1 MQCLSGL
8 WPDGETVFRGP
19 TKRVVYLRMQNKMT
33 RWLGSSWRFRLFL
46 WWKLPAA
53 AFMGVHLERL
63 DAECCVVGLPYRWR
77 SQNPFRSIYFAAQC
91 AAAELS
97 TGLPAWVAV
106 QGQTQPVSMLVTHVE
121 AAFLKKANQPLRF
134 TCEAV
139 QEIGRAVRDAASTGE
154 AQTLRVLSTG
164 CLPDGTE
171 AAQVWVTWSFRAKKP
186 S

>member
-1 MQCLSGL
+1 M
-8 WPDGETVFRGP
+8 E
-19 TKRVVYLRMQNKMT
+19 NKMT
-33 RWLGSSWRFRLFL
+33 RWLRSSWRFSLFL

-53 AFMGVHLERL
+53 AFMGVRLERL
-63 DAECCVVGLPYRWR
+63 DAECCVVRLPYCWR
-77 SQNPFRSIYFAAQC
+77 SQNPFRSIYFAAQG

-97 TGLPAWVAV
+97 TGLPAWAAV
-106 QGQTQPVSMLVTHVE
+106 QEQAQPVSMLVTHIE

-139 QEIGRAVRDAASTGE
+139 REIGRAVRDAASTGE

-164 CLPDGTE
+164 RLPDGTE